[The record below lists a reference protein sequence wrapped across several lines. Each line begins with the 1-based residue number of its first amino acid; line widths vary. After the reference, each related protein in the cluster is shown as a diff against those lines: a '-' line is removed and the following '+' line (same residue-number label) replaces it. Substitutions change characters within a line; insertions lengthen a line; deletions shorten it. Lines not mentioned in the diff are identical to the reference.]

1 MPMDDTYSRRA
12 DELAILAGLL
22 RSSVALAGSAI
33 PPINEQLAELAAMGV
48 DNFEIEGPLVLA
60 RAAGASLAFDDARIV
75 WAAALVAPH
84 GIGGTLWDADEHAKR
99 YGDSN
104 FEAPHLRPRF
114 VPFER
119 CPPIVRA
126 MLPAHAPKLI
136 AQLLQSFTVLTQ

>member
-1 MPMDDTYSRRA
+1 MNDTLSRRA

-22 RSSVALAGSAI
+22 RSSVALADSAI

-48 DNFEIEGPLVLA
+48 DDVEIEGPLVFA
-60 RAAGASLAFDDARIV
+60 RAASNSPAFDDARIV
-75 WAAALVAPH
+75 WAVALVAPH
-84 GIGGTLWDADEHAKR
+84 GLGGTLWDADDHAAR

-104 FEAPHLRPRF
+104 CEPPHLRPRF